1 MSAAV
6 TSVKTSSS
14 KMTDNSKKNIVE
26 IYTDWANHYLDKTKV
41 SLIFIFSST
50 SLEPLNL
57 IRNAENNFKLCK
69 LLIY

>member
-41 SLIFIFSST
+41 RAVFIFSST
-50 SLEPLNL
+50 SLEPRNL

-69 LLIY
+69 LLIH